1 MSTPKSRGPRA
12 LGRTPL
18 FRTVIRALRE
28 AKLRGA
34 HPGRE
39 EAAARLGGASSRRE
53 FLGRSVKAA
62 AALPFL
68 ARAAAAAQD
77 RNDGVPGSAQAPVAI
92 LGGGAAGLTAAYRLA
107 KANVPCSLFE
117 GSERLGGRIFTR
129 RDFNKDGMFC
139 ELGAE
144 LVDSNHEELIG
155 LARELGIEVQELRD
169 GDPGVDF
176 YFFDG
181 EHRTGK
187 DLIPAFEPL
196 AKQLVED
203 AEGLEGEDGS
213 YTEKARRL
221 DLMSLEEYL
230 DSRKKDV
237 AKWVLELIRI
247 AYVGEYGLEA
257 GEQSA
262 MNLIS
267 YIDPDTSN
275 GFRLFGDSDASKRI
289 RGGNSTLT
297 EALAGAIRDRVPVH
311 VGHRLVR
318 VRDAGNEIELTFEVS
333 RRSVSLRFSRVLF
346 TIPFTVLR
354 HVEGIFD
361 LDLSPVK
368 KVCIRSLGYGTNVK
382 VMYGF
387 RERFWR
393 RVETGGHK
401 SNGSIYCDLP
411 GQCFWETSR
420 GQGGL
425 SGILTNFLGGLAGS
439 AFHPNRL
446 DETLVELDRML
457 PGVKGYYDGQKTMM
471 NWPIFQF
478 SKGSYSCP
486 RVGQVTSILEAARA
500 PELQGRLL
508 FAGEHTSLDFGGFMN
523 GAIQSGNRA
532 AGEILAG

>member
-1 MSTPKSRGPRA
+1 MSTPKRRGPRA

-18 FRTVIRALRE
+18 FRTLIRALHE
-28 AKLRGA
+28 AKLRSA
-34 HPGRE
+34 HRNPE
-39 EAAARLGGASSRRE
+39 EVVARLGGASSRRE
-53 FLGRSVKAA
+53 FLGRSLQAA
-62 AALPFL
+62 AALPL
-68 ARAAAAAQD
+68 IGTAAAAQ
-77 RNDGVPGSAQAPVAI
+77 RAGDGGPGSTQAPVAI
-92 LGGGAAGLTAAYRLA
+92 LGGGAAGLTAAYRLSR
-107 KANVPCSLFE
+107 ANVPCSIFE
-117 GSERLGGRIFTR
+117 GSDRLGGRIFTR

-144 LVDSNHEELIG
+144 LVDSNHEELIS
-155 LARELGIEVQELRD
+155 LARELGLEVQDLRD

-176 YFFDG
+176 YFFGG
-181 EHRTGK
+181 EHRTDR

-196 AKQLVED
+196 AKRLAED
-203 AEGLEGEDGS
+203 AEGLEEADGS
-213 YTEKARRL
+213 YTDKARRL
-221 DLMSLEEYL
+221 DAMSIEEYL

-257 GEQSA
+257 SEQSA
-262 MNLIS
+262 LNLIA
-267 YIDPDTSN
+267 YIDPDTTN
-275 GFRLFGDSDASKRI
+275 GFRLFGDSDESRRI
-289 RGGNSTLT
+289 RGGNSSLT
-297 EALAGAIRDRVPVH
+297 EALAAAIRDRVTLH

-318 VRDAGNEIELTFEVS
+318 VRDTGNELELTFEVS
-333 RRSVSLRFSRVLF
+333 RKSVVVKFSRVLF
-346 TIPFTVLR
+346 TLPFTVLR
-354 HVEGIFD
+354 EVEGIFD
-361 LDLSPVK
+361 LDLSPEK

-393 RVETGGHK
+393 RVESGGHK

-420 GQGGL
+420 RQGGL

-439 AFHPNRL
+439 TFHPNRF

-457 PGVKGYYDGQKTMM
+457 PGVRGYFDGQKTMM

-486 RVGQVTSILEAARA
+486 RVGQVTSILEAAGT
-500 PELQGRLL
+500 PELGGRII

-532 AGEILAG
+532 AAEILAG

>member
-1 MSTPKSRGPRA
+1 MSTAKRRGPRA

-18 FRTVIRALRE
+18 FRTIIRALHE

-34 HPGRE
+34 HPDLEEGAGRL
-39 EAAARLGGASSRRE
+39 RTPSSRRE
-53 FLGRSVKAA
+53 FLGRSLQAA
-62 AALPFL
+62 AALPFV
-68 ARAAAAAQD
+68 ARAAGAAQD
-77 RNDGVPGSAQAPVAI
+77 RKDGPGSLQAPVAI
-92 LGGGAAGLTAAYRLA
+92 LGGGAAGLTAAYRLSR
-107 KANVPCSLFE
+107 ANVPCALFE
-117 GSERLGGRIFTR
+117 GSDRLGGRIFTR

-144 LVDSNHEELIG
+144 LVDSNHEELIT
-155 LARELGIEVQELRD
+155 LARELGLEVQELRD

-176 YFFDG
+176 YFFGG
-181 EHRTGK
+181 ENRTDR

-196 AKQLVED
+196 AKRLAED
-203 AEGLEGEDGS
+203 AAGLEADDGS

-221 DLMSLEEYL
+221 DSISIEEYL
-230 DSRKKDV
+230 DSRKNDV

-262 MNLIS
+262 LNLIAD
-267 YIDPDTSN
+267 IDPDTTK
-275 GFRLFGDSDASKRI
+275 GFRLFGDSDESKRI

-297 EALAGAIRDRVPVH
+297 EALAGAIRDKVPIH

-318 VRDAGNEIELTFEVS
+318 VRDFGNEIELTFEAS
-333 RRSVSLRFSRVLF
+333 RKSVSLRFNRVLF
-346 TIPFTVLR
+346 ALPFTVLR
-354 HVEGIFD
+354 QVEGMLD
-361 LDLSPVK
+361 LDLSPAK

-393 RVETGGHK
+393 RVEAGGHK

-439 AFHPNRL
+439 TFHPKRF
-446 DETLVELDRML
+446 DETIVELDRML
-457 PGVKGYYDGQKTMM
+457 PGVRGYFDGQKTMM

-486 RVGQVTSILEAARA
+486 RVGQVTSILDAAGA
-500 PELQGRLL
+500 PELGGRIL

-523 GAIQSGNRA
+523 GAVQSGNRA